1 MSKTKILFMVM
12 VLVGAFAALRIF
24 NATVNSQET
33 RTEQAVANQLFSE
46 LNNVERIVISRPL
59 YGNSI
64 SFILNGD
71 MWSIS
76 EPIVD
81 AINMGA
87 LRLLFNE
94 FNDLRMRDLPP
105 NLNNQTAADLGLETP
120 RFVVET
126 YSAAGIKHTLLIG
139 AQSIQSDFGVGQ
151 FDGNTCLVP
160 NSFVS
165 ILSRSMDSWR
175 DPRLSSL
182 GAKLKKVEWQSVDSQ
197 YSFVAYK
204 SDNIWRFI
212 EPFDGLFSLN
222 ASALLDAALGSRIAS
237 LGVPLI
243 SIAIKDETDTIY
255 PSLGTKLG
263 QLSLSGKGENIGL
276 AVYSDSVVTSERSF
290 VLHVAP
296 QRFAIF
302 QQPPLALR
310 SQRLLD
316 FNPEHLSAVA
326 VRYRKDNIVLSK
338 SSEGWR
344 DAISSTVYE
353 NHIIVDLIN
362 QVRLAEF
369 SDSSKARPA
378 READG
383 MIAMSISRVPRIDKC
398 PQLLWWVD
406 SQQRVWISS
415 KDSKQVYLSEVNFE
429 LGVKAILAVKD

>member
-12 VLVGAFAALRIF
+12 VLVGAFAALRSF

-33 RTEQAVANQLFSE
+33 RTEQVVTNQLFSE

-64 SFILNGD
+64 SFILDGD
-71 MWSIS
+71 KWSIS

-81 AINMGA
+81 AINLGA
-87 LRLLFNE
+87 LGLLFNE

-126 YSAAGIKHTLLIG
+126 YSTAGIKHTLLIG

-175 DPRLSSL
+175 DQRLSSL
-182 GAKLKKVEWQSVDSQ
+182 GAKLQKVEWQSVDSQ

-204 SDNIWRFI
+204 NDNIWRFT
-212 EPFDGLFSLN
+212 EPFDGLFNLK

-237 LGVPLI
+237 LGAPLT
-243 SIAIKDETDTIY
+243 SNY
-255 PSLGTKLG
+255 SLGTKLG
-263 QLSLSGKGENIGL
+263 QLSLSGKGEHIGL
-276 AVYSDSVVTSERSF
+276 EVYSDSVVTSERSF

-296 QRFAIF
+296 QRFAIL

-310 SQRLLD
+310 SQRILD
-316 FNPEHLSAVA
+316 FNPQHLSAVV
-326 VRYRKDNIVLSK
+326 VRCSKDNIVLSK
-338 SSEGWR
+338 SGEGWR
-344 DAISSTVYE
+344 DAISSKVYE
-353 NHIIVDLIN
+353 DHIIVDLIN
-362 QVRLAEF
+362 KVRLAEF